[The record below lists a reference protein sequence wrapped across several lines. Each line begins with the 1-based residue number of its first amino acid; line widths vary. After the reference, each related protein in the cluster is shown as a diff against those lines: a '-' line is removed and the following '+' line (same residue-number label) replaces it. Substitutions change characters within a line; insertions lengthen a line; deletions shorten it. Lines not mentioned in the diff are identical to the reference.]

1 MINATTTK
9 RKDLL
14 PSLGILIAAIMWGV
28 FWIPVREVE
37 SVGIGA
43 VWTSVLI
50 FSASAIAFFPMVVI
64 RWKIMVR
71 GARSIVMAGFLSGL
85 AFALYTIALNL
96 TDVVRVILLFYMTPL
111 WSTLLGI
118 FILKEK
124 LTINR
129 VTGLILAFSG
139 LMVVLGAGY
148 QIPVPSGLGDWLALL
163 SGLIWSFAS
172 VKLFQGGAEMLLEKV
187 FLFVFFALLCSILF
201 ALLPLGQEISIPDPN
216 LLRDVWVW
224 VFVIAILMFPMTFLT
239 IWPTTLLSPG
249 RVGMLLMADVVAG
262 VISAA
267 ILTDETF
274 GYREL
279 TGTLL
284 IVSAGIV
291 EVVRQQTI
299 KS

>member
-1 MINATTTK
+1 MVK
-9 RKDLL
+9 
-14 PSLGILIAAIMWGV
+14 
-28 FWIPVREVE
+28 
-37 SVGIGA
+37 GA
-43 VWTSVLI
+43 
-50 FSASAIAFFPMVVI
+50 
-64 RWKIMVR
+64 
-71 GARSIVMAGFLSGL
+71 GSIVMAGFLSGL
-85 AFALYTIALNL
+85 AFSLYTIALNL

-118 FILKEK
+118 FLLKEK

-129 VTGLILAFSG
+129 VTGLVLAFSG

-148 QIPVPSGLGDWLALL
+148 QIPIPSSLGDWLALF

-172 VKLFQGGAEMLLEKV
+172 VRLFQGGAEMLLEKV
-187 FLFVFFALLCSILF
+187 FLFVLFALLCSILF
-201 ALLPLGQEISIPDPN
+201 ALLPLGHEASIPDPN

-267 ILTDETF
+267 ILTEETF

-279 TGTLL
+279 IGTVL

-291 EVVRQQTI
+291 EVMRQQTI
-299 KS
+299 ES

>member
-1 MINATTTK
+1 MINVTTTK

-43 VWTSVLI
+43 VWTSVVI